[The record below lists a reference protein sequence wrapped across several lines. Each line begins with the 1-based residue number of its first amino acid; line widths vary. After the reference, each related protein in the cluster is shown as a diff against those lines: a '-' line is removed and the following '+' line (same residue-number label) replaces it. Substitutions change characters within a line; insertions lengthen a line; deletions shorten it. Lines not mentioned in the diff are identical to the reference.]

1 MTVTMTLGGTTLAN
15 PKHDNDGCEVEAI
28 DIGTMHDMADGSVV
42 YDYVTTRRR
51 WTLRWANI
59 TAAERSDIYGCYV
72 TKVAMTFKPP
82 NSASTTYTVLVEPN
96 SWRETYI
103 TGSDYD
109 TRYYNCEMRLVE
121 QS

>member
-1 MTVTMTLGGTTLAN
+1 MAITTTLGGVTIAN
-15 PKHDNDGCEVEAI
+15 PKHDGDGCEMETI
-28 DIGTMHDMADGSVV
+28 DIGVMHDMADGSVV

-59 TAAERSDIYGCYV
+59 TASNKSDIYARYLV
-72 TKVAMTFKPP
+72 KTAQAFKPP
-82 NSASTTYTVLVEPN
+82 NASTIYTVLVEPN

-103 TGSDYD
+103 SGSNYD